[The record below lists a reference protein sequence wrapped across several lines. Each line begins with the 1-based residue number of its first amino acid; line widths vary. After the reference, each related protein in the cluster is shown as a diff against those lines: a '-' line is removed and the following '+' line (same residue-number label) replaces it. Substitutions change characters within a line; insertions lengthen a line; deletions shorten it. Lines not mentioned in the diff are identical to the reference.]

1 MSLAPTPSPVD
12 LVDFIPSPS
21 LAEEECRARLVRC
34 LCAPVEEMADAIMAD
49 IRAGDRVS
57 ALAKFKTASDRLQDQ
72 ARVVLEK

>member
-12 LVDFIPSPS
+12 LVDFIPSPG

-49 IRAGDRVS
+49 IRAVDMVS
-57 ALAKFKTASDRLQDQ
+57 ALAKFVTAKETLQDLAQ
-72 ARVVLEK
+72 TVRTA

>member
-1 MSLAPTPSPVD
+1 MSLAPSPVD

-49 IRAGDRVS
+49 IRAVDMVS
-57 ALAKFKTASDRLQDQ
+57 VLAKFVTAKETLQDLAQ
-72 ARVVLEK
+72 TVRTV